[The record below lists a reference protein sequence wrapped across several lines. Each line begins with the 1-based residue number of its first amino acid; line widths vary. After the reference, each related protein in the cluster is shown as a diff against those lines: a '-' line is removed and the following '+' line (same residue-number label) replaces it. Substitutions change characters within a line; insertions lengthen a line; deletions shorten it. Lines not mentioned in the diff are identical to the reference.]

1 MSTDTSFEIPQG
13 MSICYGLL
21 MASNFKLIGNSNS
34 RYDFEEI
41 DTRMAYSMRAGAYKG
56 VAEVTMLEG
65 DYALIPNGYN
75 RYDCI
80 DIRGQQVVA
89 SDLRKGE
96 LPDFLR

>member
-1 MSTDTSFEIPQG
+1 
-13 MSICYGLL
+13 

-34 RYDFEEI
+34 RYDFEDI
-41 DTRMAYSMRAGAYKG
+41 DTRMNYSMPAGAYKG

-80 DIRGQQVVA
+80 DIRGRQVVA